1 MQNLSEEEAMIF
13 ENPDACIKIL
23 TNPLLHLVKR
33 DIRILEKDG

>member
-33 DIRILEKDG
+33 DIRILEKEG